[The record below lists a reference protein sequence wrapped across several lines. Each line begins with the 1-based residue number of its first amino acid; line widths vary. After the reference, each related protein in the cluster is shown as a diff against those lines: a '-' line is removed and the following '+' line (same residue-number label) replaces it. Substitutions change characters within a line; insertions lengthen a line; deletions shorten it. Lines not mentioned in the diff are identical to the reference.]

1 MHFNSFCFILFLAIV
16 LFIRLLIKNT
26 DSKRYRIFIASFST
40 FFYVWNAPKF
50 LLILLF
56 IAYSSYL
63 FGGKICRAKN
73 SRNAKYY
80 LFGNIVCSLSAL
92 IYYKYIINILKSLT
106 TNTIFGI
113 DVNLLYVVVP
123 IGISFY
129 VFQSISYTVDLY
141 RKQIDQCE
149 SFLNYYLYLSFFPQ
163 LIAGPIVKAKD
174 FLYQIERNRRLNLK
188 VISAGFFYLITGF
201 FLKVVISDNISL
213 AVDKYWHLAF
223 YIENGNLL
231 SVSLAWLFGI
241 QILSDFSGYS
251 YIALGIGYLLGF
263 KLPVNFNFP
272 YIANSFSD
280 FWRRWHISLSTWLK
294 DYLYIPLGGNR
305 FGKYITY
312 RNLFIVMALGGLWH
326 GGSLNFLLWGI
337 IHGIA
342 LIFEKIIINKY
353 SFVFKAVVLRLI
365 YYIAVQFIVMIAWIF
380 FRTAETKHAL
390 LFVRNILLGWNSPN
404 LIQPHWNEIGKA
416 FLFSIPVILAHLYV
430 FYREKCNV
438 YRHNKYLHAIITGW
452 MLVAILTFYGNSN
465 PFIYF
470 NF

>member
-16 LFIRLLIKNT
+16 LIFRLINKNT
-26 DSKRYRIFIASFST
+26 NCKQYRIFISLFST
-40 FFYVWNAPKF
+40 FFYAWNAPIF

-56 IAYSSYL
+56 IAYSSYQ
-63 FGGKICRAKN
+63 FGGKISKTKN
-73 SRNAKYY
+73 LKKAKYY
-80 LFGNIVCSLSAL
+80 LFGNIVCSLSVL
-92 IYYKYIINILKSLT
+92 MYYKYLINILNSLST
-106 TNTIFGI
+106 DTIFGI
-113 DVNLLYVVVP
+113 DINILYVVVP

-141 RKQIDQCE
+141 RKRIDQCE

-163 LIAGPIVKAKD
+163 LIAGPIVKAKE
-174 FLYQIERNRRLNLK
+174 FLYQIDRDRRLNLK
-188 VISAGFFYLITGF
+188 VISAGFFYLISGF
-201 FLKVVISDNISL
+201 FLKVVIADNISFV
-213 AVDKYWHLAF
+213 VDKYWHLAF

-231 SVSLAWLFGI
+231 SVCLAWLFGI
-241 QILSDFSGYS
+241 QILADFSGYS

-263 KLPVNFNFP
+263 RLPANFNFP
-272 YIANSFSD
+272 YIANSFSE
-280 FWRRWHISLSTWLK
+280 FWKRWHISLSTWLK

-305 FGKYITY
+305 YGKYLTY

-353 SFVFKAVVLRLI
+353 SFLFKAAILRSF
-365 YYIAVQFIVMIAWIF
+365 YYIAVQFVVMVAWIF

-404 LIQPHWNEIGKA
+404 LLQPHWNEIGKA
-416 FLFSIPVILAHLYV
+416 FLFSIPVILSHLYAL
-430 FYREKCNV
+430 YREKSNV
-438 YRHNKYLHAIITGW
+438 YRHNKYLHAILAGW